1 MGRGGQ
7 SAKPADLPNGS
18 GLEALKDFL
27 FLKNGVQPTDAD
39 LHKYISENHALF
51 DVDGDTRGGNDEL
64 HGGAGNDILYG
75 QGGNDKLYGGDGDD
89 ILYGGAGTD
98 ELRGGAGSDELHG
111 GEGKDLLI
119 GGQGDD
125 ILYGGDGSD
134 TFKWELN
141 DQGVV
146 GAPARDTIRTSP
158 TPTLPT
164 AATCWTWASCC
175 RARTAAT

>member
-1 MGRGGQ
+1 AINTDNLPWGVAGNP
-7 SAKPADLPNGS
+7 AKPADLPNGS

-75 QGGNDKLYGGDGDD
+75 
-89 ILYGGAGTD
+89 GAGTG

-146 GAPARDTIRTSP
+146 GAPARDTIKDFSN
-158 TPTLPT
+158 
-164 AATCWTWASCC
+164 ADI
-175 RARTAAT
+175 